1 MTNNLRG
8 VFSYVSS
15 LLIGGNQL
23 VAGIGSS
30 KRKRKPATP
39 DSKGKSLLQYI
50 TIMSAKVAPKTLQ
63 NYHTAYNSFIR
74 YLGKGEA
81 YLCDVTKDHVDKYQK
96 WLMDNGI
103 SMNTISCYMRSLR
116 SIYNKAV
123 PKKSKRTQC
132 PFAGVYTGNATTLKR
147 SISAQDINKIASL
160 ELPENSPLL
169 WARDI
174 FVFSFCTMG
183 MPFCDIV
190 NLKKTNIKDDH
201 IVYARKKTKQTVIV
215 KIEEPVRE
223 IIDRY
228 YDKKSVWLF
237 PFLMGDSDR
246 WTLDRYQAVLCRY
259 NSLLKVLATLAGVK
273 KTVTSY
279 VSRHSWASIANEL
292 SISTPIVSQA
302 LGHTNSKTTQ
312 IYISQINMKLVEEAN
327 GEVLKVVV
335 VSPLNKRRQKKRK
348 KLKRN
353 TLFQ

>member
-23 VAGIGSS
+23 VAGIGSR

-63 NYHTAYNSFIR
+63 NYHTAYSSFIR

-132 PFAGVYTGNATTLKR
+132 PFSGVYTGNATTLKR

-169 WARDI
+169 WARDM

-190 NLKKTNIKDDH
+190 NLKKLISRTTI
-201 IVYARKKTKQTVIV
+201 
-215 KIEEPVRE
+215 
-223 IIDRY
+223 
-228 YDKKSVWLF
+228 
-237 PFLMGDSDR
+237 
-246 WTLDRYQAVLCRY
+246 
-259 NSLLKVLATLAGVK
+259 
-273 KTVTSY
+273 SY
-279 VSRHSWASIANEL
+279 MQGKRPSRQSS
-292 SISTPIVSQA
+292 
-302 LGHTNSKTTQ
+302 
-312 IYISQINMKLVEEAN
+312 
-327 GEVLKVVV
+327 
-335 VSPLNKRRQKKRK
+335 
-348 KLKRN
+348 
-353 TLFQ
+353 